1 MQMIRA
7 IIPLRKDWVASS
19 GGLPVR
25 HSTIEYVSDDPIDEV
40 GHVEDDASRGRQN
53 CVGKFYKLGCETPVV
68 PAAGISA
75 ETRLSAR
82 SQNAGY

>member
-7 IIPLRKDWVASS
+7 IIQFRKDWVASS

-40 GHVEDDASRGRQN
+40 GHVEDDASRGRQK
-53 CVGKFYKLGCETPVV
+53 CVGEFYKLNCKTPVV
-68 PAAGISA
+68 PVCGIIIL
-75 ETRLSAR
+75 EVW
-82 SQNAGY
+82 G